1 MVGFSGA
8 LGWERYPFFAEAVFL
23 RLVGGP
29 SFGGD
34 MPTTEKTPCG
44 FCSNTW
50 INRSAAW
57 DGLRVPC
64 SQLCTVFGETFKS
77 RANTFW
83 DIWLL
88 SRMRVT
94 SSARTSGGRSGS
106 SSVVAL
112 RMISPLAWRTASSR
126 PFRIWSATAS
136 RFGVSFMMSSLSL
149 GSSGLFLQHLDELAV
164 ELLVISRDIVLL
176 VLAVDGDEVDL
187 VRRGDMQIDDPGP
200 TSLPLTSLRVGH
212 AQLPQAAAAGNDIPR
227 LGLG

>member
-1 MVGFSGA
+1 MVGFLGA

-64 SQLCTVFGETFKS
+64 SQLCTVFGETFNS
-77 RANTFW
+77 RANTAW
-83 DIWLL
+83 DIWLF

-94 SSARTSGGRSGS
+94 SSAPSSGGRSGTS
-106 SSVVAL
+106 SIVVL
-112 RMISPLAWRTASSR
+112 RVTSPLAWRIASSR
-126 PFRIWSATAS
+126 PFRIWSATGS
-136 RFGVSFMMSSLSL
+136 RFDGSFMRSSLSL
-149 GSSGLFLQHLDELAV
+149 GLSGLILQHLDELPV
-164 ELLVISRDIVLL
+164 ELLLIGREIVVGEVRLHPGGELARLDENLLHSILLCGTETNSRMRTAPNDR
-176 VLAVDGDEVDL
+176 GT
-187 VRRGDMQIDDPGP
+187 RR
-200 TSLPLTSLRVGH
+200 
-212 AQLPQAAAAGNDIPR
+212 
-227 LGLG
+227 